1 MEKFYKYVII
11 LYMDLKSQIG
21 RQNFTFKKSLG
32 QNFISD
38 TNLLLAIA
46 SDAQITKEDTVVE
59 IGAGAGTLTKVLC
72 GRAKR
77 VFTYEIDSS
86 LKNILEENLGG
97 VDNVTLYFADF
108 LKVNIEDLEKEIQTP
123 YKVVA
128 NIPYYISTPLISNL
142 MEKTTNCL
150 SITVTVQKE
159 VADRIIAVKGK
170 QYGALSLCVQSRAAV
185 TVKRKLVKECFY
197 PQPDIDSALIHISF
211 KEEKLQ
217 DGEFFRS
224 VVKAAFSSRRKTLQN
239 NLTAHFKLSR
249 QQINLILEEL
259 NLNLNCRAEELNIE
273 QFIIL
278 AKKIKF
284 FQIPL

>member
-1 MEKFYKYVII
+1 
-11 LYMDLKSQIG
+11 MDLKSQIE
-21 RQNFTFKKSLG
+21 RQGFTFKKSLG
-32 QNFISD
+32 QNFITD

-46 SDAQITKEDTVVE
+46 SDAQINKEDTVVE

-72 GRAKR
+72 DRAKR
-77 VFTYEIDSS
+77 VFAFEIDVS

-97 VDNVTLYFADF
+97 CDNITLYYADF
-108 LKVNIEDLEKEIQTP
+108 LKVKIEDLEKEIQTP

-159 VADRIIAVKGK
+159 VADRIIATRGK
-170 QYGALSLCVQSRAAV
+170 RYGALSLCVQSRAVV
-185 TVKRKLVKECFY
+185 TIKRKLVKECFY
-197 PQPDIDSALIHISF
+197 PQPDIDSALIHIAF
-211 KEEKLQ
+211 KNDKLEE
-217 DGEFFRS
+217 GEFFRS
-224 VVKAAFSSRRKTLQN
+224 VVKAAFSTRRKTLQN

-249 QQINLILEEL
+249 QQINSVLEEL
-259 NLNLNCRAEELNIE
+259 NLNLNCRAEELNKE

-278 AKKIKF
+278 AKRIKVF
-284 FQIPL
+284 SNTPLN